1 MMAAEQRGWKQSLA
15 SFWRGVDVTRR
26 VVLNVLFLAIVV
38 ALLVVLFSDDTPEVP
53 ETAALVVA
61 PSGVLVEQKTGQSVS
76 RMIDEARG
84 AAAPETLLKDVTDAI
99 VAAKDDD
106 RVQVL
111 VLSLSS
117 FGGGRMT
124 KLQDLRDAILDFKE
138 TGKKVVAVADA
149 YDQNAYFLAAYA
161 DEVLLNEMGMVII
174 EGFSRFR
181 MYHKEGLDRLGVDIN
196 VFKVGTFKS
205 AVEPYLRDD
214 MSDPAKEANLEWLGD
229 LWRVWVADVAA
240 ARGLTVEQLEEY
252 ISDFPRFIEAAGGDT
267 AQAAVDAGLVDSALT
282 RNAVRERLIE
292 LVGEDEKTHSYNAIG
307 FESYLETLDEDR
319 FGRKAKG
326 DKVAVII
333 ARGTILDGSHP
344 PGTIGGDSTAKL
356 IRQARNDDD
365 VKAIVLRVDSGGGS
379 AFASEVIRRELE
391 VARDAGKPVVSSM
404 GSVAASGGYWITMSS
419 DQVWAYPT
427 TITGSIGIFGLFPTY
442 QRPLAEYLGTHVDGV
457 GTTPLAGALRLDRAL
472 APELGEV
479 IQKIINK
486 GYRDFIGKAAAAR
499 GTTPEEIDKV
509 AQGRVWSG
517 EDAFE
522 LGLIDNLGGLDD
534 AIAAAAE
541 LAELGDDFSVVYI
554 EKEQEFKDQLVEQL
568 LARALRLADP
578 EMIAGSTPQAA
589 RLLRKA
595 EKEAAGLLM
604 LNDPNGVYAD
614 SLIGSD

>member
-1 MMAAEQRGWKQSLA
+1 MAAVRHEWRQGLG
-15 SFWRGVDVTRR
+15 SFWRGIDLTRR
-26 VVLNVLFLAIVV
+26 VVLNVLFLAIVIAV
-38 ALLVVLFSDDTPEVP
+38 LVVVFRDDTPKVP
-53 ETAALVVA
+53 ETTALVVSPA
-61 PSGVLVEQKTGQSVS
+61 GVLVEQKTGQSVS
-76 RMIDEARG
+76 RMVDEARG
-84 AAAPETLLKDVTDAI
+84 AASPETLLKDVVDAI
-99 VAAKDDD
+99 EAARDDD
-106 RVQVL
+106 RVQAL

-124 KLQDLRDAILDFKE
+124 KLQDLRDAIVDFKD

-149 YDQNAYFLAAYA
+149 YDQDGYFLAANA
-161 DEVLLNEMGMVII
+161 DEILLNEMGMVIL

-181 MYHKEGLDRLGVDIN
+181 MYHKEGLDRLGVDVN

-214 MSDPAKEANLEWLGD
+214 MSEPAREANLEWLGD
-229 LWRVWVADVAA
+229 LWNIWVAEAAA
-240 ARGLTVEQLEEY
+240 ARGLTVEQLEDY
-252 ISDFPRFIEAAGGDT
+252 ISDFSGFVEAAGGDT

-282 RNAVRERLIE
+282 RNAIRERLIE
-292 LVGEDEKTHSYNAIG
+292 LVGEDEDTHSYNAIG
-307 FESYLETLDEDR
+307 FEEYLETLDDDR
-319 FGRKAKG
+319 FGHDAKG
-326 DKVAVII
+326 DQVGVIV

-344 PGTIGGDSTAKL
+344 PGTIGGDSTARL

-365 VKAIVLRVDSGGGS
+365 IKAIVLRVDSGGGS

-391 VARDAGKPVVSSM
+391 VAREAGKPVVSSM

-419 DQVWAYPT
+419 DQVWAHPT

-442 QRPLAEYLGTHVDGV
+442 QRPLAAYLGTHVDGV

-479 IQKIINK
+479 IQKVIDK

-522 LGLIDNLGGLDD
+522 LGLVDELGNLDD
-534 AIAAAAE
+534 AVAAAAE
-541 LAELGDDFSVVYI
+541 LAELDDDYAVTYI
-554 EKEQEFKDQLVEQL
+554 EKEQNFKEELFSRL
-568 LARALRLADP
+568 LARALRLAGP
-578 EMIAGSTPQAA
+578 EMLSQPTLPAA
-589 RLLRKA
+589 RLLRRAQKDA
-595 EKEAAGLLM
+595 EALM
-604 LNDPNGVYAD
+604 LLNDPNGIYAD
-614 SLIGSD
+614 SLIETD

>member
-1 MMAAEQRGWKQSLA
+1 MAAEQRGWKQSLV

-26 VVLNVLFLAIVV
+26 AVLNLLFLVIVV
-38 ALLVVLFSDDTPEVP
+38 ALLVMFFSDDKPKVP
-53 ETAALVVA
+53 KTTALVVS
-61 PSGVLVEQKTGQSVS
+61 PTGVLVEQLTGQSVS

-84 AAAPETLLKDVTDAI
+84 AASPETLLKDVIDAI
-99 VAAKDDD
+99 DAARDDD
-106 RVQVL
+106 RVQAL

-117 FGGGRMT
+117 FSGGRMT
-124 KLQDLRDAILDFKE
+124 KLQDLRNAIVSFRE
-138 TGKKVVAVADA
+138 SGKKVVAVADA
-149 YDQNAYFLAAYA
+149 YDQDAYFLAAHA
-161 DEVLLNEMGMVII
+161 DEVLLNEMGMVIL

-181 MYHKEGLDRLGVDIN
+181 MYHKEGLDRLGVDIH

-205 AVEPYLRDD
+205 AVEPYLRDS

-229 LWRVWVADVAA
+229 LWNIWVADVAA
-240 ARGLTVEQLEEY
+240 ARGVTVEQLEEY
-252 ISDFPRFIEAAGGDT
+252 ISDFPRFVEAAGGDT
-267 AQAAVDAGLVDSALT
+267 AQAAIDAGLVDSALT
-282 RNAVRERLIE
+282 RNEVRERLIE
-292 LVGEDEKTHSYNAIG
+292 LVGEDEESHSYNAIG

-326 DKVAVII
+326 DQVAVIV

-356 IRQARNDDD
+356 IRQARNNED

-391 VARDAGKPVVSSM
+391 AAREAGKPVVSSM

-419 DQVWAYPT
+419 DEVWAYPT

-457 GTTPLAGALRLDRAL
+457 GTAPLAGALRPDRAL
-472 APELGEV
+472 APEVGEV
-479 IQKIINK
+479 LQAVINK
-486 GYRDFIGKAAAAR
+486 GYQDFIGKAAAAR

-517 EDAFE
+517 EDAYD
-522 LGLIDNLGGLDD
+522 LGLIDNLGDLED

-541 LAELGDDFSVVYI
+541 LAELGDDYAVTYI
-554 EKEQEFKDQLVEQL
+554 EKEQEFKDQLISEL
-568 LARALRLADP
+568 LARVLRLAEP
-578 EMIAGSTPQAA
+578 EMLTQPTLPAA
-589 RLLRKA
+589 RVIRRAQKDAEALL
-595 EKEAAGLLM
+595 L
-604 LNDPNGVYAD
+604 LNDPNGIYAD
-614 SLIGSD
+614 SLIDSD

>member
-1 MMAAEQRGWKQSLA
+1 M
-15 SFWRGVDVTRR
+15 
-26 VVLNVLFLAIVV
+26 
-38 ALLVVLFSDDTPEVP
+38 
-53 ETAALVVA
+53 
-61 PSGVLVEQKTGQSVS
+61 
-76 RMIDEARG
+76 
-84 AAAPETLLKDVTDAI
+84 
-99 VAAKDDD
+99 
-106 RVQVL
+106 
-111 VLSLSS
+111 
-117 FGGGRMT
+117 
-124 KLQDLRDAILDFKE
+124 
-138 TGKKVVAVADA
+138 
-149 YDQNAYFLAAYA
+149 
-161 DEVLLNEMGMVII
+161 
-174 EGFSRFR
+174 
-181 MYHKEGLDRLGVDIN
+181 
-196 VFKVGTFKS
+196 
-205 AVEPYLRDD
+205 
-214 MSDPAKEANLEWLGD
+214 
-229 LWRVWVADVAA
+229 
-240 ARGLTVEQLEEY
+240 
-252 ISDFPRFIEAAGGDT
+252 
-267 AQAAVDAGLVDSALT
+267 
-282 RNAVRERLIE
+282 
-292 LVGEDEKTHSYNAIG
+292 
-307 FESYLETLDEDR
+307 
-319 FGRKAKG
+319 
-326 DKVAVII
+326 
-333 ARGTILDGSHP
+333 
-344 PGTIGGDSTAKL
+344 
-356 IRQARNDDD
+356 
-365 VKAIVLRVDSGGGS
+365 KAIVLRVDSGGGS

-391 VARDAGKPVVSSM
+391 VAREAGKPVVSSM